1 VQGIAA
7 GKTRKPG
14 EVQAEERMS
23 VNSVS
28 TRLPPSYS
36 PLSGSNSPTARPT
49 AAAQEL
55 RQKSF
60 ARSNANRTADA
71 AVDDPAQDA
80 SVTNGDSTD
89 VRFQSTL
96 EDRLQQGAA
105 TAGRSTGGT
114 SGSSGGQSSPGIAL
128 YQRVS
133 QYGNSEPR
141 TSALLASW
149 NNIMKGGDGAD
160 GAAAAFAKALSQN
173 ETPGSESGVIDL
185 TA

>member
-1 VQGIAA
+1 
-7 GKTRKPG
+7 
-14 EVQAEERMS
+14 MS

-28 TRLPPSYS
+28 TRLPPSYT
-36 PLSGSNSPTARPT
+36 PLTGSNSPSARST
-49 AAAQEL
+49 AAAQGL

-60 ARSNANRTADA
+60 AGSNTYRTT
-71 AVDDPAQDA
+71 DA
-80 SVTNGDSTD
+80 SVTNGDATD
-89 VRFQSTL
+89 VRFESTL

-105 TAGRSTGGT
+105 TAGKSTGGT

>member
-1 VQGIAA
+1 
-7 GKTRKPG
+7 
-14 EVQAEERMS
+14 MS

-36 PLSGSNSPTARPT
+36 PLSGSNSPTARST
-49 AAAQEL
+49 AAAQEH

-60 ARSNANRTADA
+60 ARTNAYRTTDA
-71 AVDDPAQDA
+71 AVDDAAQDA
-80 SVTNGDSTD
+80 SVTGGDPID

-114 SGSSGGQSSPGIAL
+114 SGSSGGQSFAGIAL

-141 TSALLASW
+141 ASALLKSW
-149 NNIMKGGDGAD
+149 NTIMQGGEGAD
-160 GAAAAFAKALSQN
+160 SATAAFAKALSQN
-173 ETPGSESGVIDL
+173 EMPGSESGVIDL